1 MVPQL
6 DSEPGLETGSQ
17 DSQKD
22 RALFVLACLRMAAEQ
37 DMEAHKPVVEIVDS
51 PNSVVE
57 VGVEGKNSWAGVEV
71 EVAVDVKEEAFF
83 PEKLVI

>member
-1 MVPQL
+1 
-6 DSEPGLETGSQ
+6 
-17 DSQKD
+17 
-22 RALFVLACLRMAAEQ
+22 
-37 DMEAHKPVVEIVDS
+37 MEAHKPVVEIVDS